1 MGRPVISAKGAA
13 TRDVI
18 LARAVALARLHGLD
32 GLTIGALA
40 DDVGMSKSGLFAHF
54 GSREELQLAALEVNG
69 AQFLE
74 RVLGPALEKPRGLAR
89 LRTMMTNWF
98 EWIRRDKTRGGC
110 VVAAAVSEYDDQ
122 PGPVRDRLVAHQ
134 SYWRE
139 QLARAVKLA
148 IETKELDASTD
159 PQQLAFELNALAMGV
174 HHDGGLFDADLARKR
189 ALAAL
194 ERILRDCSPRK
205 RRT

>member
-1 MGRPVISAKGAA
+1 MSKLFTGAKGAA

-18 LARAVALARLHGLD
+18 LSRAVALARLHGLD

-54 GSREELQLAALEVNG
+54 GSREELQLAALELNG

-74 RVLGPALEKPRGLAR
+74 RVLAPALEKPRGLER
-89 LRTMMTNWF
+89 LRALMTNWF

-122 PGPVRDRLVAHQ
+122 PGPVRDRLAAHEA
-134 SYWRE
+134 YWRE
-139 QLARAVKLA
+139 QLARAVKLS
-148 IETKELDASTD
+148 IETKELDPSTD
-159 PQQLAFELNALAMGV
+159 VQQVAFELHALALCV

-189 ALAAL
+189 AMTGV
-194 ERILRDCSPRK
+194 ERIIRDCLPRK
-205 RRT
+205 RR

>member
-1 MGRPVISAKGAA
+1 MSKPFTSAKGAA

-74 RVLGPALEKPRGLAR
+74 RVLAPALEKPRGLAR
-89 LRTMMTNWF
+89 LRAMMANWF
-98 EWIRRDKTRGGC
+98 EWIRRDKTRG
-110 VVAAAVSEYDDQ
+110 VADIDALQAWIA
-122 PGPVRDRLVAHQ
+122 GAPVRQVPG
-134 SYWRE
+134 
-139 QLARAVKLA
+139 
-148 IETKELDASTD
+148 ST
-159 PQQLAFELNALAMGV
+159 GV
-174 HHDGGLFDADLARKR
+174 TITGAK
-189 ALAAL
+189 
-194 ERILRDCSPRK
+194 
-205 RRT
+205 